1 MTKLLH
7 SKLVLGQ
14 IDLPASHFLL
24 RHGRKKGERRDLK
37 EEKKNKQNQNAT
49 HPPTS
54 MINPEHLFTTLD
66 FN

>member
-24 RHGRKKGERRDLK
+24 RHGREKGERRELK
-37 EEKKNKQNQNAT
+37 EKKNKRNQNAT
-49 HPPTS
+49 QPPTS
-54 MINPEHLFTTLD
+54 MINPEHLFTTLG